1 MSLSGKINIAVIV
14 ILLVLLFVNIL
25 NFCGC
30 GDSGEAE
37 NVATIL
43 GTVFN
48 TEGAVLTGK
57 RVELVGINGTIGIAI
72 RETTVDGK
80 FSFINIPLGIYT
92 ITITEQDAN
101 YTFIASKN
109 VELATQK
116 ETVEITIT
124 QGEQAP
130 PTPTPTSTPEE
141 GATVTPSPTP

>member
-1 MSLSGKINIAVIV
+1 MSLSGKINIAIII
-14 ILLVLLFVNIL
+14 ILLVLVFVNML
-25 NFCGC
+25 TFCGC
-30 GDSGEAE
+30 GDSKEAE

-57 RVELVGINGTIGIAI
+57 KVELVGIYGTIGIAV

-80 FSFINIPLGIYT
+80 FSFINIPLGTYT
-92 ITITEQDAN
+92 ITVTEQDAN
-101 YTFIASKN
+101 STFIASKN
-109 VELATQK
+109 VELVNQK
-116 ETVEITIT
+116 ETIEITIT

-141 GATVTPSPTP
+141 GATPTPTP